1 MAILEAGI
9 HLFRSAFVSI
19 REKIRSGVTLSRFPD
34 FAILHIFQSEFTGEA
49 RNI

>member
-9 HLFRSAFVSI
+9 HLFRQ
-19 REKIRSGVTLSRFPD
+19 KCRSGVTLSRFPD

-49 RNI
+49 RNM